1 MRMVTVIAA
10 VMLALAL
17 LSGCASKEYV
27 ASQTGPLDERLSKLE
42 QAPKPVAPGQD
53 VAVRAEDAA
62 KKAEDAA
69 IRAEAAAK
77 RAEDAAT
84 RVEAAAQRIED
95 ATKKAE
101 TSAKKS
107 QKAFELMQKK

>member
-17 LSGCASKEYV
+17 VSGCASKEYV

-69 IRAEAAAK
+69 TRIEDAAK
-77 RAEDAAT
+77 R
-84 RVEAAAQRIED
+84 IEE